1 MGSPATTV
9 THTMRSFVLSV
20 LVTYVA
26 ARPDGPGGHHHHGH
40 HGDHGHHPPH
50 GEAHHHQHGSHQVGG
65 VISVEPV
72 HHAVHHHQEPVHVVH
87 SVHSHPS
94 SNAVADLL
102 SSNPKFSTLLTAVQA
117 ADLMETLRQ
126 PGQLTV
132 FAPTNTAFDK
142 VRRETTRQIKT

>member
-1 MGSPATTV
+1 M
-9 THTMRSFVLSV
+9 
-20 LVTYVA
+20 
-26 ARPDGPGGHHHHGH
+26 
-40 HGDHGHHPPH
+40 
-50 GEAHHHQHGSHQVGG
+50 
-65 VISVEPV
+65 EPV

-87 SVHSHPS
+87 SVHSVEPVHSHPS
-94 SNAVADLL
+94 SNAVASTPVDTKTSAQTVADLL

-142 VRRETTRQIKT
+142 VRRETACQINT

>member
-1 MGSPATTV
+1 M
-9 THTMRSFVLSV
+9 
-20 LVTYVA
+20 
-26 ARPDGPGGHHHHGH
+26 
-40 HGDHGHHPPH
+40 
-50 GEAHHHQHGSHQVGG
+50 
-65 VISVEPV
+65 EPV

-87 SVHSHPS
+87 SVHSHQS
-94 SNAVADLL
+94 SNAVASTPVDTKTSAQTVADLL

-142 VRRETTRQIKT
+142 VRTETARQINTHHVLFRSLWTISTVCCRTRRS